1 MKLKVKKIDP
11 LDSPLAVSNNIPIK
25 RRKNSLKSK
34 LWRDRYLLL
43 LIFPGV
49 LYFLIYRYIPM
60 AGILLAFKDY
70 SPFRGFT
77 ESPWVGLKY
86 FKLIFEDA
94 EVIQVI
100 WNTLQIS
107 MLQIFFAFPISIVL
121 ALMLNEIRNQ
131 AYKRFL
137 QSIVY
142 LPHFLS
148 WVVVVGI
155 TVIFLRSE
163 GLINGV
169 LVNFLD
175 LNPIPFLT
183 DPTLFKPIVILQ
195 VIWKE
200 SGWGTILFLAALSGI
215 SPHLYEA
222 AVIDGASRLRQM
234 WHITLPAL
242 KSTIVILLILRLGN
256 VMDSGFE
263 QIFLMLNPFN
273 METGNVLDTY
283 VYFKGIQQANFSFAT
298 AVGLFK
304 GIIGLILVVLAN
316 RLAKKFGEDGL
327 Y

>member
-1 MKLKVKKIDP
+1 MKQ
-11 LDSPLAVSNNIPIK
+11 
-25 RRKNSLKSK
+25 K

-43 LIFPGV
+43 LLLPGA

-60 AGILLAFKDY
+60 IGLLLAFKDY
-70 SPFRGFT
+70 SPFQGFLK
-77 ESPWVGLKY
+77 SPWVGLKH
-86 FKLIFEDA
+86 FQSIFEDA

-107 MLQIFFAFPISIVL
+107 MLQIVFAFPISIIL
-121 ALMLNEIRNQ
+121 ALMLNELRNQ
-131 AYKRFL
+131 LYKRFL
-137 QSIVY
+137 QSVVY
-142 LPHFLS
+142 MPHFLS

-163 GLINGV
+163 GLIN
-169 LVNFLD
+169 NFLGSFLD
-175 LNPIPFLT
+175 MNPIPFLT
-183 DPTLFKPIVILQ
+183 DPALFKPIVVLQ

-222 AVIDGASRLRQM
+222 AVMDGASRMRQI

-273 METGNVLDTY
+273 MESGNVLDTY

-316 RLAKKFGEDGL
+316 RLAKRFGEEGL

>member
-1 MKLKVKKIDP
+1 M
-11 LDSPLAVSNNIPIK
+11 
-25 RRKNSLKSK
+25 
-34 LWRDRYLLL
+34 LLL
-43 LIFPGV
+43 LPGA

-60 AGILLAFKDY
+60 IGLLLAFKDY
-70 SPFRGFT
+70 SPFQGFLK
-77 ESPWVGLKY
+77 SPWVGLKH
-86 FKLIFEDA
+86 FQSIFEDS

-107 MLQIFFAFPISIVL
+107 MLQIVFAFPISIIL
-121 ALMLNEIRNQ
+121 ALMLNELRNQ
-131 AYKRFL
+131 MYKRFL
-137 QSIVY
+137 QSVVY
-142 LPHFLS
+142 MPHFLS

-163 GLINGV
+163 GLIN
-169 LVNFLD
+169 NFLGSFLD
-175 LNPIPFLT
+175 MNPIPFLT
-183 DPTLFKPIVILQ
+183 DPALFKPIVVLQ

-222 AVIDGASRLRQM
+222 AVMDGASRMRQI

-273 METGNVLDTY
+273 MESGNVLDTY

-316 RLAKKFGEDGL
+316 RLAKRFGEEGL

>member
-1 MKLKVKKIDP
+1 MKQ
-11 LDSPLAVSNNIPIK
+11 
-25 RRKNSLKSK
+25 K

-43 LIFPGV
+43 LLLPGA

-60 AGILLAFKDY
+60 IGLLLAFKDY
-70 SPFRGFT
+70 SPFQGFLK
-77 ESPWVGLKY
+77 SPWVGLKH
-86 FKLIFEDA
+86 FQSIFEDS

-107 MLQIFFAFPISIVL
+107 MLQIIFAFPISIIL
-121 ALMLNEIRNQ
+121 ALMLNELRNQ
-131 AYKRFL
+131 MYKRFL
-137 QSIVY
+137 QSVVY
-142 LPHFLS
+142 MPHFLS

-163 GLINGV
+163 GLIN
-169 LVNFLD
+169 NFLGSFLD
-175 LNPIPFLT
+175 MNPIPFLT
-183 DPTLFKPIVILQ
+183 DPALFKPIVVLQ

-222 AVIDGASRLRQM
+222 AVMDGASRMRQI

-273 METGNVLDTY
+273 MESGNVLDTY

-316 RLAKKFGEDGL
+316 RLAKRFGEEGL

>member
-1 MKLKVKKIDP
+1 MKKNPKPSK
-11 LDSPLAVSNNIPIK
+11 
-25 RRKNSLKSK
+25 KNSIKQK

-43 LIFPGV
+43 LLLPGA

-60 AGILLAFKDY
+60 VGILLAFKDY
-70 SPFRGFT
+70 SPFIGFID
-77 ESPWVGLKY
+77 SPWVGLKY
-86 FKLIFEDA
+86 FRLIFEDA
-94 EVIQVI
+94 EVVQVI

-107 MLQIFFAFPISIVL
+107 LLQIVFAFPISIIL
-121 ALMLNEIRNQ
+121 ALMLNELRNQ
-131 AYKRFL
+131 LYKRFL

-142 LPHFLS
+142 MPHFLS

-163 GLINGV
+163 GLVN
-169 LVNFLD
+169 NFLGTFLD
-175 LNPIPFLT
+175 INPIPFLT
-183 DPTLFKPIVILQ
+183 DPAMFKPIVILQ

-222 AVIDGASRLRQM
+222 AVMDGASRMRQI

-273 METGNVLDTY
+273 MESGNVLDTY

-316 RLAKKFGEDGL
+316 RLAKRFGEEGL